1 MSDTNENCT
10 YGYDYEN
17 KCDCRED
24 DNCGCTFPNNMPH
37 DFDCRCGDEDENFS
51 CEDNDDA
58 DCCECENLIC
68 DTLHCQNLI
77 VENLELPAEGN
88 NIHNDENCHCSSVL
102 VRDLAPDFVVPAVMP
117 DNTIVNEFDI
127 DSYLDGSYGL
137 LLFYPADFT
146 FVCPSELIAFNRRLN
161 EFEKRGVKLLGIS
174 VDSPHAHL
182 AWKKMAPQDGGVGP
196 LDYPLVSDLNKDISF
211 TYGVLSEDGVALRAS
226 FLIDRQGIVR
236 HQIVNDLPLGL
247 DVDETLRIIDAL
259 QFYEQN
265 GDVCPANWHQGD
277 EAISPS
283 PQGIADFLNK
293 NLEKL

>member
-117 DNTIVNEFDI
+117 DNTIVND
-127 DSYLDGSYGL
+127 
-137 LLFYPADFT
+137 
-146 FVCPSELIAFNRRLN
+146 
-161 EFEKRGVKLLGIS
+161 
-174 VDSPHAHL
+174 
-182 AWKKMAPQDGGVGP
+182 
-196 LDYPLVSDLNKDISF
+196 
-211 TYGVLSEDGVALRAS
+211 
-226 FLIDRQGIVR
+226 
-236 HQIVNDLPLGL
+236 
-247 DVDETLRIIDAL
+247 
-259 QFYEQN
+259 
-265 GDVCPANWHQGD
+265 
-277 EAISPS
+277 
-283 PQGIADFLNK
+283 
-293 NLEKL
+293 

>member
-88 NIHNDENCHCSSVL
+88 NIHNDENCYCSSVL

-161 EFEKRGVKLLGIS
+161 EFENAASNCWVS
-174 VDSPHAHL
+174 VSIRPMRTSPGKNGAAGRRRRPAGL
-182 AWKKMAPQDGGVGP
+182 SAGLRPQ
-196 LDYPLVSDLNKDISF
+196 
-211 TYGVLSEDGVALRAS
+211 
-226 FLIDRQGIVR
+226 
-236 HQIVNDLPLGL
+236 
-247 DVDETLRIIDAL
+247 
-259 QFYEQN
+259 
-265 GDVCPANWHQGD
+265 
-277 EAISPS
+277 
-283 PQGIADFLNK
+283 
-293 NLEKL
+293 